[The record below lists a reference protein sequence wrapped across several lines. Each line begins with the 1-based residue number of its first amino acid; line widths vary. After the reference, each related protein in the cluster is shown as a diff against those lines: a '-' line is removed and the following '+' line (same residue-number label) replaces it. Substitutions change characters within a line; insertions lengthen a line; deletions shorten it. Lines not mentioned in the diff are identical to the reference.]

1 MEAKYKGDYIME
13 NKLYG
18 LTNPQKSILLTEE
31 FFKGTNINNICG
43 TAIIDDVLDF
53 ELLKKAMHIFIKNH
67 DSFNFKLVLD
77 NNELKQFLDDEPN
90 NIDIEIVDIDS
101 KDDINKIENDML
113 NHVFDIYNGDLFSM
127 KIFRLKDNT
136 GGFVVNVHHLFGD
149 SWSLGILANDIV
161 RIYSCLLNGKDISKN
176 NDFSYLNYIESEKEY
191 LNSDKFKKDKAYWDG
206 IFDTVPEQATIPG
219 SIDTVQD
226 DFSPKANRKLYNIDN
241 NLMDKINDFCKLNH
255 VSVFNFFMGVY
266 ATYIGRVSGV
276 NDFVLGTPILNRTNF
291 NEKNTT
297 GMFINTAPLRF
308 LIDDNL
314 SFKSFA
320 SNIAKDSLGML
331 RHQKYY
337 YQNILEDLRKK
348 DSSLPNLYNVL
359 LSYQVTRANTTEGI
373 NYNTRWNFN
382 GTCNDDLDIHLY
394 DLNDTGSINVAYD
407 YRISKYADCDIED
420 MHNRILHMIW
430 QILERDDIC
439 LKDIEV
445 VTSKEKYD
453 ILYKFNATD
462 VNYPLKNNLIELIE
476 ETASMFPNRIA
487 IENETNLISYEDLI
501 KKVYMLSN
509 YLLHTVNLTPNMNI
523 GIFTDRNIETIIGI
537 LAIMKINCT
546 FVPIDPN
553 YPQDRINYMIEQSG
567 INVILYTDE
576 NCKKLFDNSF
586 NMISINTLNYN
597 NFPCT
602 IDTSFDYCLNNNLY
616 IIFTSGS
623 TGKPKGVTLSHKN
636 MMNLIFFEKNFTEL
650 FNPQTIHRVLQFATM
665 SFDVSYQE
673 IFSTLVTA
681 STLILIEDER
691 RKNIKKLSDY
701 ILSKN
706 IDTLFIP
713 PAYLRLLTED
723 NSSIDMFTTCLKN
736 IVTAG
741 EALLITTGI
750 NKLLSNGIK
759 IHNHYGPAE
768 THVVTTYTL
777 SMPTE
782 NVNVPIG
789 YPISNSQIYI
799 VNSNLQLCPTNVIG
813 QIAISGACVGNGYL
827 NRTDLNAEKFI
838 NNPFNL
844 NEILYLTGD
853 LGYRDKNGCIHYIGR
868 ADFQVKING
877 FRIELE
883 EIDQVLL
890 NYPTI
895 KSSTSVIQEDNN
907 KKHIISYYT
916 SQSSIEESDILKFL
930 RLSLPNYMMPT
941 KLVRLESFPLNHN
954 GKIDKKMLPK
964 VNLLDVSNEFLDV
977 SSKTE
982 LALQKIWMELFKT
995 NKIGANYNFF
1005 NIGGDSLLA
1014 IKLCSILLTSLQID
1028 LTVNDIFKY
1037 PILKDLALF
1046 IDTKN
1051 TSTTV
1056 KFIEKCAKRDFY
1068 PLSSAQKRIYYA
1080 SSLDPSSTLYNIAG
1094 GIIINN
1100 LLDIKKLENCFNK
1113 LINRHSALRTHFE
1126 IRNNDIVQIIDDK
1139 IDFSLN
1145 LDTATTDNLNDIYS
1159 NFVEPF
1165 DLSKSSLFRTKLV
1178 KLQHNKML
1186 LLLDMHHI
1194 ISDGTSLN
1202 ILLQELCDLYNGSTL
1217 SEKQIDYT
1225 DFTLWEQEQ
1234 FKTDEFNN
1242 KKDYWV
1248 NQFKDEIPLLNMPTS
1263 YTRPSTQSFEGANY
1277 HTILSK
1283 EVFDKVST
1291 VSKELN
1297 ITPYMLMLSCYYIL
1311 LSKYSS
1317 GDDIVV
1323 GTPIVG
1329 RNLTELN
1336 NVLGM
1341 FVNTLALRNKI
1352 DSSLSFD
1359 KFIEHIKENCINSFK
1374 NQDYPFDMLV
1384 KDLNIQRD
1392 SSRNPL
1398 FDVMFV
1404 YQNNGYPKI
1413 NFKGTENQYFIPDNN
1428 VSKFD
1433 LTLEIIPI
1441 NNEYSLR
1448 FEYCTKLFSED
1459 FIKRLSGHYINI
1471 LNAILENKNIKIAD
1485 IDMLSLEERN
1495 QILYYFN
1502 NTKMDYP
1509 SDKTIAQLF
1518 EAQVEKTPNNV
1529 AVVFEDKTL
1538 TYRELN
1544 EKANGLANKLYSIG
1558 IKSGD
1563 VIGVSLNRSLEL
1575 LVSICAIFKLGA
1587 VYMPM
1592 YIGYPKERLTYMLK
1606 NSNAKLLITSSKN
1619 KLHNFNDIEKEII
1632 DSIDD
1637 IDYKSKIDL
1646 IKNFSYDSIAYIIYT
1661 SGSTGKPK
1669 GVQICNRNLI
1679 NFVYAFKKYF
1689 GNVSKGDI
1697 FLSSTNISFDV
1708 SIFELF
1714 LPILTG
1720 AKLVLYTE
1728 DVIKNISLYCDTIV
1742 NNKITALYIPPNI
1755 LNEVYEIL
1763 KNKPIYINKM
1773 LVGVEAIKKS
1783 TLNKYLKMLPNL
1795 RIINGYGPTET
1806 TICCTSLDYSLDE
1819 TDNGIVSIG
1828 RPLYNNQ
1835 IFILSKNKTLQ
1846 PIGVTGEIFVAG
1858 DGVGLGY
1865 INDKDKTNSNYVLN
1879 TFNANSS
1886 YMYKTGDLAKWN
1898 EDGTI
1903 NFVGRN
1909 DSQIKISG
1917 HRIELEEINHVI
1929 NSYPKIEKS
1938 FSTTY
1943 NLGNTTGI
1951 VSYFT
1956 ADKDI
1961 PIKDLTAF
1969 LQSKLANYM
1978 VPNFIMQIN
1987 KFPLTPNGKID
1998 KNKLP
2003 KNFSVP
2009 SKEYVAPRNSFEE
2022 SIAEIWKNLFFIN
2035 KVGINDNF
2043 FDLGGDSLIAIKFQ
2057 IEAMNI
2063 DLNITYADIFS
2074 YPTIKQLS
2082 EKSSNVQSIDYS
2094 VTNYDYSKIN
2104 ELISKNKI
2112 ENIDKNEITLNSNIG
2127 NILLIGSTGFL
2138 GVHLLDYYLS
2148 NQHGIVYCLIRE
2160 KDSLYPEE
2168 RLRKTLNFYFG
2179 SKYDDSFG
2187 KRIIVVNG
2195 DITYGNFNL
2204 TDTDYKSLGKNID
2217 VVINSAALVK
2227 HYGNSKLFNDTNVI
2241 GTSNII
2247 SFCETFN
2254 KKLYH
2259 ISTLSVSGSG
2269 IFNENNSN
2277 IVYFRENNFY
2287 IGQDLNNIYIYTK
2300 FEAEKLIF
2308 ERILSGKLNACIL
2321 RIGNIANRFTDGRF
2335 QINVSENAFI
2345 NRLKSIF
2352 KLGVVQKKFL
2362 EHSLEFTPVDVCSK
2376 AIMKI
2381 IKSSP
2386 DFSVFHLFNSNLL
2399 RIDILLNYLDYLDKK
2414 ISCVDDEDFAC
2425 TVEKFLSNE
2434 ELKNDISGII
2444 TDLDKNKLLDLIVN
2458 VLPNCD
2464 FTVAYLN
2471 KLGVKWPK
2479 IDINYIRKY
2488 INYFDSINFFD

>member
-1 MEAKYKGDYIME
+1 MKD
-13 NKLYG
+13 KLYN

-31 FFKGTNINNICG
+31 FYKGSNINNICG
-43 TAIIDDVLDF
+43 TAIIDDILDF
-53 ELLKKAMHIFIKNH
+53 DLLKKAMHIFIKNH
-67 DSFNFKLVLD
+67 DSFHFKLVLD
-77 NNELKQFLDDEPN
+77 NNEIKQYLDDADSVN
-90 NIDIEIVDIDS
+90 IEIIDIDS
-101 KDDINKIENDML
+101 KDDISKIENDML
-113 NHVFDIYNGDLFSM
+113 NHVFDIYNGDLFCM

-149 SWSLGILANDIV
+149 SWSLGIVANDIV
-161 RIYSCLLNGKDISKN
+161 RIYSCLLNGENVSKN
-176 NDFSYLNYIESEKEY
+176 DNFSYLNYIESEKEY

-206 IFDTVPEQATIPG
+206 IFDTVPEQATIP
-219 SIDTVQD
+219 SSTNTVQD
-226 DFSPKANRKLYNIDN
+226 DFLPKANRRSFNIDAG
-241 NLMDKINDFCKLNH
+241 MMEKINAFCRSCNI
-255 VSVFNFFMGVY
+255 SVFNFFMGVY

-276 NDFVLGTPILNRTNF
+276 DDFVLGTPILNRTNF

-308 LIDDNL
+308 LIDDTL
-314 SFKSFA
+314 SFKSFV
-320 SNIAKDSLGML
+320 SNIAKGSLGML

-348 DSSLPNLYNVL
+348 DSSLPNLYNIL
-359 LSYQVTRANTTEGI
+359 LSYQVTKANTTEGI

-382 GTCNDDLDIHLY
+382 GTTADDIDIHLY

-407 YRISKYADCDIED
+407 YKISKYTDSDIED

-430 QILERDDIC
+430 QILDRDDIC
-439 LKDIEV
+439 LKDIEI

-462 VNYPLKNNLIELIE
+462 VEYPLKNNLIELIE

-487 IENETNLISYEDLI
+487 IENETDSISYEDLI

-509 YLLHTVNLTPNMNI
+509 YLLHTVNLKPNMNI

-546 FVPIDPN
+546 YVPIDPN
-553 YPQDRINYMIEQSG
+553 YPKDRINYMIEQSG
-567 INVILYTDE
+567 INVILYIDE
-576 NCKKLFDNSF
+576 KYKKLFDNNL
-586 NMISINTLNYN
+586 NMISINALDYN
-597 NFPCT
+597 TYPC
-602 IDTSFDYCLNNNLY
+602 IINTSFDYCLNNNLY

-636 MMNLIFFEKNFTEL
+636 MMNLIFFEKFSTEL
-650 FNPQTIHRVLQFATM
+650 FDPQTIHRILQFATM

-673 IFSTLVTA
+673 IFSTLVTG
-681 STLILIEDER
+681 STLVLIEDER
-691 RKNIKKLSDY
+691 RKNINKLSDY
-701 ILSKN
+701 ILSKS

-723 NSSIDMFTTCLKN
+723 TSSIDKFSVCLKN
-736 IVTAG
+736 IITAG

-777 SMPTE
+777 SSSTDAI
-782 NVNVPIG
+782 NVPIG
-789 YPISNSQIYI
+789 YPISNAHIYI
-799 VNSNLQLCPTNVIG
+799 VNSNLQLLPINAIG
-813 QIAISGACVGNGYL
+813 QIAISGDCVGNGYL
-827 NRTDLNAEKFI
+827 NRTDLNAERFI
-838 NNPFNL
+838 KNPFNS
-844 NEILYLTGD
+844 NEKLYLTGD
-853 LGYRDKNGCIHYIGR
+853 LGYCDKNGCIYYVGR

-877 FRIELE
+877 FRIELD
-883 EIDQVLL
+883 EINQVLL
-890 NYPTI
+890 KYPTI
-895 KSSTSVIQEDNN
+895 ESAISVIQNDNT
-907 KKHIISYYT
+907 KKHIICYY
-916 SQSSIEESDILKFL
+916 SSKDDIAENDLLKFL
-930 RLSLPNYMMPT
+930 RLSLPNYMMPA
-941 KLVRLESFPLNHN
+941 KLVHLEAFPLNHN
-954 GKIDKKMLPK
+954 GKIDKNMLPK
-964 VNLLDVSNEFLDV
+964 VNLLEVSNEFLEA

-982 LALQKIWMELFKT
+982 LVLQKVWIELFKT
-995 NKIGANYNFF
+995 DKIGANYNFF

-1014 IKLCSILLTSLQID
+1014 IKLCSILLTDLQID
-1028 LTVNDIFKY
+1028 LTVNDIFNH
-1037 PILKDLALF
+1037 PTLKDLAYF

-1056 KFIEKCAKRDFY
+1056 KIIGKFEKRSYY
-1068 PLSSAQKRIYYA
+1068 PLSSAQRRIYYA
-1080 SSLDPSSTLYNIAG
+1080 SSLDSGSTLYNIAG

-1100 LLDIKKLENCFNK
+1100 LLDTKKLENCFNE
-1113 LINRHSALRTHFE
+1113 LINRHGALRTHFE
-1126 IRNNDIVQIIDDK
+1126 IKDNDIVQIIDDK
-1139 IDFSLN
+1139 IDFSLE
-1145 LDTATTDNLNDIYS
+1145 LDTATTDDLNDIYS
-1159 NFVEPF
+1159 NFVKPF
-1165 DLSKSSLFRTKLV
+1165 DLSKAPLFRTKLV
-1178 KLQHNKML
+1178 KLQDNKMF

-1225 DFTLWEQEQ
+1225 DFTLWEKEQ

-1242 KKDYWV
+1242 EKEYWV
-1248 NQFKDEIPLLNMPTS
+1248 NQFSDEIPLLNMPTS

-1277 HTILSK
+1277 HVSLSK
-1283 EVFDKVST
+1283 DVFDKVNKI
-1291 VSKELN
+1291 SKELN

-1317 GDDIVV
+1317 GDDIIV

-1329 RNLTELN
+1329 RNLQELN

-1352 DSSLSFD
+1352 DSNLTFE
-1359 KFIEHIKENCINSFK
+1359 KFSENIKENCINSFK

-1413 NFKGTENQYFIPDNN
+1413 NFKDTETQYFIPDNN
-1428 VSKFD
+1428 VAKFD

-1441 NNEYSLR
+1441 DNEYSLR
-1448 FEYCTKLFSED
+1448 FEYCTKLFDED
-1459 FIKRLSGHYINI
+1459 FIKRLSSHYINI
-1471 LNAILENKNIKIAD
+1471 LNAILENKSVKLAD
-1485 IDMLSLEERN
+1485 IDMLSKEERN
-1495 QILYYFN
+1495 QILYDFN
-1502 NTKMDYP
+1502 DTKMDYP

-1518 EAQVEKTPNNV
+1518 EEQVEKTPDNV
-1529 AVVFEDKTL
+1529 AVVFEDKKL

-1592 YIGYPKERLTYMLK
+1592 YTEYPKERLTYMLK

-1619 KLHNFNDIEKEII
+1619 KLHNFNDITKEII

-1637 IDYKSKIDL
+1637 IDCQTKVNL
-1646 IKNFSYDSIAYIIYT
+1646 IRNFSYDSIAYIIYT

-1679 NFVYAFKKYF
+1679 NFVYAFNKYF
-1689 GNVSKGDI
+1689 GNVSKDDI

-1742 NNKITALYIPPNI
+1742 NSKITALYIPPNI

-1763 KNKPIYINKM
+1763 KNKPVCINKM

-1783 TLNKYLKMLPNL
+1783 TLNKYLKMIPNL
-1795 RIINGYGPTET
+1795 KIINGYGPTET
-1806 TICCTSLDYSLDE
+1806 TICCTALNYSLDE
-1819 TDNGIVSIG
+1819 TFDSIVSIG

-1835 IFILSKNKTLQ
+1835 IFILSNDKTLQ
-1846 PIGVTGEIFVAG
+1846 PIGVIGEIYVAG
-1858 DGVGLGY
+1858 DGVGFGY
-1865 INDKDKTNSNYVLN
+1865 INDKDKTDLNYVLN
-1879 TFNANSS
+1879 TFNSTS
-1886 YMYKTGDLAKWN
+1886 PYMYKTGDLAKWN

-1969 LQSKLANYM
+1969 LQSKLADYM

-2003 KNFSVP
+2003 KNFLIS
-2009 SKEYVAPRNSFEE
+2009 SKEYVAPRNSFEN

-2035 KVGINDNF
+2035 KIGINDNF

-2063 DLNITYADIFS
+2063 GLNITYADIFS

-2082 EKSSNVQSIDYS
+2082 EKSTNIPSVNYNVND
-2094 VTNYDYSKIN
+2094 YDYSKIN
-2104 ELISKNKI
+2104 ALISKNKI
-2112 ENIDKNEITLNSNIG
+2112 ENIDDNKIIKNSDIG

-2138 GVHLLDYYLS
+2138 GVHLLDCYLS
-2148 NQHGIVYCLIRE
+2148 NQTGIVYCLIRE

-2168 RLRKTLNFYFG
+2168 RLKKTLNFYFG

-2187 KRIIVVNG
+2187 KRIIVING
-2195 DITYGNFNL
+2195 DITYDNFNL
-2204 TDTDYKSLGKNID
+2204 TDVDYKNLGKNIN

-2247 SFCETFN
+2247 NFCETFN

-2269 IFNENNSN
+2269 IFNAENTDV
-2277 IVYFRENNFY
+2277 VYFSENDFY

-2321 RIGNIANRFTDGRF
+2321 RIGNIANRFTDGKF

-2345 NRLKSIF
+2345 NRIKSIF

-2362 EHSLEFTPVDVCSK
+2362 EHSLEFTPVDVCSE

-2381 IKSSP
+2381 IKSCP
-2386 DFSVFHLFNSNLL
+2386 NFSIFHLFNSNLL
-2399 RIDILLNYLDYLDKK
+2399 RIDTLLDYLNYLGKK
-2414 ISCVDDEDFAC
+2414 ISCVEDEDFAC
-2425 TVEKFLSNE
+2425 TVEKFLSND

-2444 TDLDKNKLLDLIVN
+2444 TDLDKNKLLDLIAN
-2458 VLPNCD
+2458 VLPNSD

-2471 KLGVKWPK
+2471 KLGFKWPE

-2488 INYFDSINFFD
+2488 INYFNSINFLD

>member
-1 MEAKYKGDYIME
+1 ME
-13 NKLYG
+13 NKLYS

-31 FFKGTNINNICG
+31 FYKGSNINNICG
-43 TAIIDDVLDF
+43 TAIIDDVIDF

-67 DSFNFKLVLD
+67 DSFHFKLVLD
-77 NNELKQFLDDEPN
+77 NNEVKQYLDTIDN
-90 NIDIEIVDIDS
+90 VDIEIVDIDS
-101 KDDINKIENDML
+101 KDDIKKIEDDML
-113 NHVFDIYNGDLFSM
+113 NHVFDIYNGDLFLM

-161 RIYSCLLNGKDISKN
+161 RIYSCLLSGKDTSKN
-176 NDFSYLNYIESEKEY
+176 DDFSYLNYIESEKEY

-206 IFDTVPEQATIPG
+206 IFDTVPEQATIPS
-219 SIDTVQD
+219 SISTVQD
-226 DFSPKANRKLYNIDN
+226 DFLPKANRRSFNIDTG
-241 NLMDKINDFCKLNH
+241 MMEKINDYCRLNH
-255 VSVFNFFMGVY
+255 ISVFNFFMGVY

-276 NDFVLGTPILNRTNF
+276 DDFVLGTPILNRTNF

-308 LIDDNL
+308 LIDDTL
-314 SFKSFA
+314 SFKSFV

-348 DSSLPNLYNVL
+348 DASLPNLYNVL

-407 YRISKYADCDIED
+407 YRVSKYADYDIED

-430 QILERDDIC
+430 QILERDDIL
-439 LKDIEV
+439 LKDIEI
-445 VTSKEKYD
+445 VTSKEKYE

-462 VNYPLKNNLIELIE
+462 VEYPLKNNLIELIE
-476 ETASMFPNRIA
+476 ETASLFPNRIA
-487 IENETNLISYEDLI
+487 IENETNSISYEDLI

-509 YLLHTVNLTPNMNI
+509 YLLHTVNLKPNMNI

-553 YPQDRINYMIEQSG
+553 YPKDRINYMIEQSG

-576 NCKKLFDNSF
+576 KYKKLFDNNF
-586 NMISINTLNYN
+586 NMISINTLDYN
-597 NFPCT
+597 TYSCT
-602 IDTSFDYCLNNNLY
+602 INTSFDYCLNNNLY

-636 MMNLIFFEKNFTEL
+636 MMNLIFFEKISTEL
-650 FNPQTIHRVLQFATM
+650 FDPQSIHRVLQFATM

-673 IFSTLVTA
+673 IFSTLVTG
-681 STLILIEDER
+681 STLVLIEDER
-691 RKNIKKLSDY
+691 RKNINKLSNY

-723 NSSIDMFTTCLKN
+723 NSSIDKFSSCLKN
-736 IVTAG
+736 IITAG

-777 SMPTE
+777 SSSTDAL
-782 NVNVPIG
+782 NVPIG
-789 YPISNSQIYI
+789 YPISNAHIYI
-799 VNSNLQLCPTNVIG
+799 VNSNLQLLPFNVVG
-813 QIAISGACVGNGYL
+813 QIAISGNCVGNGYL
-827 NRTDLNAEKFI
+827 NRTDLNDDKFI
-838 NNPFNL
+838 NNPFES
-844 NEILYLTGD
+844 NEKLYLTGD
-853 LGYRDKNGCIHYIGR
+853 LGYCDKNGCIYYVGR

-877 FRIELE
+877 FRIELD
-883 EIDQVLL
+883 EINQVLL
-890 NYPTI
+890 KYPSI
-895 KSSTSVIQEDNN
+895 EAATSIIQEDNT
-907 KKHIISYYT
+907 KKHIICYYT
-916 SQSSIEESDILKFL
+916 SQNNIAEDDLLNFL
-930 RLSLPNYMMPT
+930 RLSLPNYMIPT
-941 KLVRLESFPLNHN
+941 KLVQLETFPLNHN
-954 GKIDKKMLPK
+954 GKIDKNMLPK
-964 VNLLDVSNEFLDV
+964 VNLLEISNEFLEA

-982 LALQKIWMELFKT
+982 LILQKVWMELFKT
-995 NKIGANYNFF
+995 DKIGANYNFF

-1014 IKLCSILLTSLQID
+1014 IKLCSILLANLQID
-1028 LTVNDIFKY
+1028 LTVNDIFNH
-1037 PILKDLALF
+1037 PILKDLAHF

-1051 TSTTV
+1051 ISSNV
-1056 KFIEKCAKRDFY
+1056 KIIEKCEKRDYY
-1068 PLSSAQKRIYYA
+1068 PLSSAQRRIYYA
-1080 SSLDPSSTLYNIAG
+1080 SSLDSDSTLYNIAG

-1100 LLDIKKLENCFNK
+1100 SLDTKKLENCFNE
-1113 LINRHSALRTHFE
+1113 LIKRHSALRTHFE
-1126 IRNNDIVQIIDDK
+1126 IRDNDIVQVIDDK
-1139 IDFSLN
+1139 INFSLN
-1145 LDTATTDNLNDIYS
+1145 LDASTTDNLNDIYS
-1159 NFVEPF
+1159 DFVKPF
-1165 DLSKSSLFRTKLV
+1165 DLSKAPLFRTKLV
-1178 KLQHNKML
+1178 KLQDNKML

-1194 ISDGTSLN
+1194 ISDGTSLS

-1217 SEKQIDYT
+1217 SKKQIDYT
-1225 DFTLWEQEQ
+1225 DFTLWEKEQ
-1234 FKTDEFNN
+1234 FKTNEFNN
-1242 KKDYWV
+1242 EKKYWV
-1248 NQFKDEIPLLNMPTS
+1248 NQFNDEIPLLNMPTS
-1263 YTRPSTQSFEGANY
+1263 YPRPSTQSFEGANY
-1277 HTILSK
+1277 HTTLSQDI
-1283 EVFDKVST
+1283 FDKVNA

-1317 GDDIVV
+1317 NDDIVV

-1329 RNLTELN
+1329 RNLPELN

-1359 KFIEHIKENCINSFK
+1359 KFSEHIKENCINSFK

-1384 KDLNIQRD
+1384 KDLNIKRD
-1392 SSRNPL
+1392 SSRNAL

-1413 NFKGTENQYFIPDNN
+1413 NFKDTETQYFIPDNN

-1433 LTLEIIPI
+1433 LTLEIIPVD
-1441 NNEYSLR
+1441 NEYSLR

-1459 FIKRLSGHYINI
+1459 FIKRLSRHYINI
-1471 LNAILENKNIKIAD
+1471 LNAILQNKNIKIAD

-1495 QILYYFN
+1495 QILYDFN

-1518 EAQVEKTPNNV
+1518 EEQVEKTPDNV
-1529 AVVFEDKTL
+1529 AVVFEDKKL

-1592 YIGYPKERLTYMLK
+1592 YTEYPKERLTYMLK

-1637 IDYKSKIDL
+1637 IDYKAKIDL
-1646 IKNFSYDSIAYIIYT
+1646 IKNFSCGSIAYIIYT

-1679 NFVYAFKKYF
+1679 NFVYAFKEYF
-1689 GNVSKGDI
+1689 DDVSKDDI

-1720 AKLVLYTE
+1720 ARLVLYTE
-1728 DVIKNISLYCDTIV
+1728 NVIKNISLYCDTIV

-1763 KNKPIYINKM
+1763 KNKPVCINKM

-1795 RIINGYGPTET
+1795 KIINGYGPTET
-1806 TICCTSLDYSLDE
+1806 TICCTALDYSLDE

-1835 IFILSKNKTLQ
+1835 IFILSKDKTLQ
-1846 PIGVTGEIFVAG
+1846 PIGVTGEIYVAG
-1858 DGVGLGY
+1858 DGVGFGY
-1865 INDKDKTNSNYVLN
+1865 INDKDKTDLNYVLN
-1879 TFNANSS
+1879 TFNTSSS

-1903 NFVGRN
+1903 SFVGRN

-1917 HRIELEEINHVI
+1917 HRIELEEINHTI

-1943 NLGNTTGI
+1943 NLGNITGI

-1969 LQSKLANYM
+1969 LQSKLADYM

-1998 KNKLP
+1998 KDKLP
-2003 KNFSVP
+2003 KNFLVS
-2009 SKEYVAPRNSFEE
+2009 SKEYIAPRNSFED

-2035 KVGINDNF
+2035 KIGINDNF

-2057 IEAMNI
+2057 IEAMNAG
-2063 DLNITYADIFS
+2063 LNITYADIFS
-2074 YPTIKQLS
+2074 YPTIKQLA
-2082 EKSSNVQSIDYS
+2082 EKSTNISSVNYNVN
-2094 VTNYDYSKIN
+2094 NYDYSKIN
-2104 ELISKNKI
+2104 ALISKNKI
-2112 ENIDKNEITLNSNIG
+2112 QNIDANKIVQNSDIG

-2148 NQHGIVYCLIRE
+2148 TQTGIVYCLIRE

-2179 SKYDDSFG
+2179 NKYDDSFG

-2195 DITYGNFNL
+2195 DITYDNFNL
-2204 TDTDYKSLGKNID
+2204 TDADYKSLGKNID

-2247 SFCETFN
+2247 NFCETFN

-2269 IFNENNSN
+2269 IFNAENTDV
-2277 IVYFRENNFY
+2277 IYFSENDFY

-2321 RIGNIANRFTDGRF
+2321 RIGNIANRFTDGKF

-2345 NRLKSIF
+2345 NRIKSIF

-2362 EHSLEFTPVDVCSK
+2362 EHSLEFTPVDVCSE

-2381 IKSSP
+2381 IKSYP

-2399 RIDILLNYLDYLDKK
+2399 RIDTLLNYLNDLDKK
-2414 ISCVDDEDFAC
+2414 ISCVEDEDFAC

-2444 TDLDKNKLLDLIVN
+2444 TDLDKNKLLDLIAN
-2458 VLPNCD
+2458 VLPNSD
-2464 FTVAYLN
+2464 FTVAYLD
-2471 KLGVKWPK
+2471 KLNFKWPE

-2488 INYFDSINFFD
+2488 INYFDSINFLD